1 MGSGL
6 GVVRWTTGRL
16 RIGPWHDEDGVASV
30 APVGDGGD
38 LQPDAVD
45 EALVRLAD
53 AGYHTAI
60 TSAVGPV
67 EARAFLLAG
76 FEVHERLHLLARD
89 LRNLPAAPP
98 AALRRA
104 RRRDHDRVLEID
116 RAAFDDF
123 WRLDRSG
130 LVDALDATPASRFRV
145 AVSPADD
152 ERIIGYAVCGRA
164 GRRGF
169 VQRLAVDPGEQSRG
183 VGTALL
189 VDGLGWLRR
198 RGATR
203 AVVNTQES
211 NEGAVRLYERLG
223 FDRQPGGLAVLRKH
237 W

>member
-6 GVVRWTTGRL
+6 DVVRWTTGRL
-16 RIGPWHDEDGVASV
+16 RIGPWHDEDGVASL
-30 APVGDGGD
+30 APVGDGAD
-38 LQPDAVD
+38 LQPEAVG
-45 EALVRLAD
+45 EALARLAE

-60 TSAVGPV
+60 TSAVGPA
-67 EARAFLLAG
+67 ESRAFLLAG

-89 LRNLPAAPP
+89 LRDLPPAPP
-98 AALRRA
+98 AVLRRA
-104 RRRDHDRVLEID
+104 RRRDHERVLDID

-123 WRLDRSG
+123 WRLDRNG
-130 LVDALDATPASRFRV
+130 LVDALDATPTSRFRV
-145 AVSPADD
+145 AVGPGDA

-169 VQRLAVDPGEQSRG
+169 VQRLAVDPGEQGRG
-183 VGTALL
+183 TGTALL
-189 VDGLGWLRR
+189 LDGLGWLRR
-198 RGATR
+198 RGAVR

-223 FDRQPGGLAVLRKH
+223 FERQPGGLAVLRKH